1 MARPKKSHIA
11 EVSENASGEE
21 KAETEI
27 SVTQLMSIINDL
39 QKQINSLTA
48 QSLVLSPQLEDQSS
62 GRDSISVNIENDDT
76 EDEFDKIEIRPDAY
90 IKVVS
95 LYPGWLN
102 LSTKAY
108 GKGKTFTFKSFGE
121 TKRILYSDLIEILEV
136 YRHFLEKGYFYI
148 MNRNVI
154 RKNGL
159 DDICVNVLTRQN
171 IDMILMGKND
181 DNIVSLFKSAN
192 ESQREVI
199 TDMLISKMLANE
211 EVDLNL
217 IDKLTRISGIKII
230 EKYENSKPIYKE
242 FVEKK

>member
-1 MARPKKSHIA
+1 MVRPKKSHIA
-11 EVSENASGEE
+11 EVQVSDNASGEE
-21 KAETEI
+21 SAETTMVSKLLEKINELEKKINALTPVQASLEEI
-27 SVTQLMSIINDL
+27 SLD
-39 QKQINSLTA
+39 QKSTNT
-48 QSLVLSPQLEDQSS
+48 
-62 GRDSISVNIENDDT
+62 NIEFDDT
-76 EDEFDKIEIRPDAY
+76 EDEFDRIEIRPDAY

-102 LSTKAY
+102 LSTKAS
-108 GKGKTFTFKSFGE
+108 GKGKAFLFKSFGE
-121 TKRILYSDLIEILEV
+121 TKRILYSDLVEILEV

-159 DDICVNVLTRQN
+159 DDVCKSVLTHQN
-171 IDMILMGKND
+171 IEMILMGKND